1 MAKTITRSNLQN
13 LPSIFRTADNERFIN
28 ATLDQLTEKGQSE
41 AVSGYVGRQD
51 SINFKSSDVYIDSAN
66 TDRFNY
72 QLEPGITYV
81 NEYNEYQLY
90 KTYDDFLNQIVN
102 LGGYKNNH
110 NRLFNGQSYAF
121 APPIDF
127 DKFANFREYYW
138 LKSGPDAIIVK
149 GSDDSTVID
158 VDYIL
163 ERSTYTSPN
172 GVIFSNG
179 LKVRF
184 EGDVLQSEYKG
195 NEYYVEG
202 VGIKIRLVAVKE
214 MLLTESY
221 GTTSGIPFD
230 SFLFDTVPFDQSKYV
245 SATPDYLT
253 INRSSI
259 DRNAWSRSNRWVHK
273 EVIEYTAEKN
283 GHTANLDETLR
294 ATRPIIEFTPNL
306 KLYNH
311 GVDSIAPVDLIDFKE
326 TNAFNSVS
334 GQTSFYVDGKQL
346 DKGDTVIFAADT
358 NLAVRSKVYTVDK
371 VTVNSVERIQLVEKT
386 AVAYNNSINI
396 KQGSTRAG
404 KTYYYS
410 TNNTYELAQQKTK
423 VNQAPLFDLYDS
435 DGIVLD
441 DTITYPASTFT
452 GNKIFS
458 YVAGTGAND
467 GVLGFPLKYQ
477 NIGNFGDIVFESCLH
492 TDTYTYSINNVT
504 YTTNAYKT
512 FFKKH
517 NYVRSSSSLLNGWAK
532 QSRETRQPVIKFY
545 TVVEEPKYFKLD
557 HYKNCAAL
565 TDLEVSV
572 YVNNVQK
579 LETTDYQFTYADGQL
594 YLVFNKKQ
602 TAGDSIKVVAHSATG
617 IKDQGFYPTPINL
630 NNNPFNSTPLTF
642 TFGEVQTHVAT
653 ASTGVA
659 NFRGTFPGAG
669 NLRDLGELA
678 QYAGSIVQ
686 HEDALPLAMYH
697 TTNDKFEFDRI
708 IFYAAKEYEKFKK
721 AVLDIYNKT
730 ETRATVR
737 ETVDVILKE
746 YTKNKTNESAFY
758 NSDMLAYDENK
769 QSNTYTVIDP
779 ANKSYPTFEFYD
791 DTTPAN
797 KALYVYV
804 NDVLCVQGL
813 DYTVSSTDT
822 AIIFKDD
829 FSLNTNDKILL
840 TWYKDTSA
848 CFVPATPT
856 KLGMW
861 PKYEP
866 KKFTDDTIVSSD
878 SSATNVIQGHDGSIT
893 KAYNDDRDDVIL
905 EIEKRIYNNLKA
917 DFTANKL
924 NLADVEPGKYR
935 TTQYTKTE
943 YDNIYKNL
951 LLKFINENGID
962 IKTNSV
968 YDQSNPF
975 TYSYRR
981 YKDADGVAV
990 RGYWRGIYKD
1000 YYDTDRPHT
1009 HPWEMLGY
1017 SVKPTWWDT
1026 TYGAAPYTSGNTYMW
1041 TDLKNGYKRGED
1053 KTETKY
1059 ARSGL
1064 LSYIPTDSNGALRNP
1079 LDIGLVPQF
1088 PSPDPAGTF
1097 VEGDHG
1103 PGETVYR
1110 RSSVWPFYAQLI
1122 LAVTKPAKY
1131 FAKFFDPSRNKTN
1144 TASQYVYGTT
1154 GKRFA
1159 LSELVMDMR
1168 TTPAYGGATNGYH
1181 VLVNEYLISKGLDPH
1196 TEYHT
1201 PLKNLNL
1208 NLIWRCGGFIDKNSI
1223 DFILNSHSST
1233 NSLFIPKEDFDV
1245 LFYVSKPV
1253 KTYEY
1258 SGVIVEKTA
1267 TGWRVTGYS
1276 QDPKFTYYPVL
1287 QNKISGKESIGAI
1300 SETVVQWQPRTFYGA
1315 GQAVQY
1321 DNVFYR
1327 VREEFTSGSGFE
1339 DINLDQISQLAK
1351 TGGITI
1357 LLYNEFQKTAK
1368 QLSYGTE
1375 FSNIQDVIN
1384 FLLGYEEYL
1393 RQQGF
1398 KFSTFIDELNTTSD
1412 WTLSAKELAYW
1423 SLQNW
1428 SIGSVLALSPASNV
1442 LEIENTEGYVQAYD
1456 PDNYEVLKQ
1465 DGTPFPVSKLN
1476 VKRLNQQ
1483 FTLSSDSTTEGIY
1496 YIKIRTLLK
1505 EHCVVFENSTVFN
1518 DILFEKQSGARQT
1531 RLKVQGFRT
1540 AEWNGDLYAPG
1551 FIFDKAVAEDWSATK
1566 TYYPGD
1572 LVIYQNKTYTAIH
1585 YIIAEPDFDFEKWNV
1600 IDQAPEGQLLPN
1612 FDTKAEQFRKFYDLE
1627 INNFDADQ
1635 EKFATHLYGY
1645 QPRSYLTN
1653 LLIDNTAQY
1662 KFYQGY
1668 IREKG
1673 SLNALNKLLRSQT
1686 QGGEPDI
1693 QVYEQ
1698 WMFRQGEFGA
1708 VDTKELLEISLD
1720 SDKFLTEKTLIKLL
1734 DNGES
1739 KSSLQDIVSLERANL
1754 YSEPFDYTS
1763 NHFGT
1768 VPALYNSTITYD
1780 DLTDRIQKI
1789 KTAGYVDPDEVEYK
1803 VLTEDQIQTIDFNQV
1818 KQGDAVW
1825 VAIKKD
1831 REWDVLRLVRKKF
1844 NIINVELVNDNNQIE
1859 YTCDVEHNLNVN
1871 DIIYIQN
1878 VATNADGIKTI
1889 SSVVSPTQFQI
1900 TVANITSLAVDS
1912 STRLSGRV
1920 LRWEGVRYNTIDELE
1935 NNDIEWT
1942 NGDVIYVDNDANN
1955 KWVAYQKQDPY
1966 TLTNIS
1972 ANDTTADINF
1982 GFYVDGIES
1991 GDIFG
1996 VSAPNL
2002 SAGAIN
2008 IYARAT
2014 TSDIELIQSIQPT
2027 LTSGET
2033 SNFQWGTSF
2042 AFNADATEIVVGGP
2056 TSLSGGNVVIWRRG
2070 NEGFWTK
2077 NQEFYSTSNIGATGS
2092 FGESVAISTPST
2104 TQRFMVASDPTHNRI
2119 NIYKYSSSNDYEY
2132 NQQLEMGSRD
2142 YDWQFG
2148 KKVSLSADGHWLAV
2162 SSPKYEAVGQDSSQ
2176 NKGAVFI
2183 YKRGDDSSIATD
2195 DFFLVQTLTP
2205 DYRTA
2210 GDEFGSDISL
2220 SKDGT
2225 TLAISSKLA
2234 TNDDSSRDY
2243 QEGGKVYIYTKINNT
2258 FTLSQTLTS
2267 RNPEKYEQFGNRLA
2281 LSNDGSILT
2290 VQSKNG
2296 TYVQPTDFD
2305 VHQTYTYPLAGEDST
2320 VRYQLTRGSTLNET
2334 PTTFDNGATQ
2344 FTDPQ
2349 TTAGRVYVYKKYNT
2363 RWIYDNELKSTSVQ
2377 SADNFGSG
2385 MVIMSNKIVVG
2396 ASNDDTNGS
2405 NTGYAFSYGYT
2416 DNGWKALRQQP
2427 SIINNEYLYNAYVY
2441 DKSSNVK
2448 IAGLEFFD
2456 PIKKQFPTSI
2466 LNNIRYYVDE
2476 DPAHYNLNDS
2486 NKESWRD
2493 EHVGELWW
2501 DLSQFRY
2508 VDYEQS
2514 NTEFRKTWWGKPFDG
2529 AQVKIL
2535 EWIKSSY
2542 TPTEYNRIAQA
2553 SNADAFGVYGTPKDG
2568 ANTQYSTVSKYDPV
2582 SGQVSNTYYYW
2593 IVNPT
2598 AVPNVAGRTLAASEI
2613 ADYLQDPQQRDNSWI
2628 AIVNQDEILL
2638 NGYKYLVSGT
2648 DRILAIESSYDP
2660 QITTNLHTEWQ
2671 LIGEGN
2677 PQSLPSGRV
2686 LKKFKDSLI
2695 GYDTAGNK
2703 VPDPKLKTSLQYG
2716 IRIRPRQ
2723 SWFADRTK
2731 ALKEIIVYANDILK
2745 TRRIVGSFDISDL
2758 LSGQPQPA
2766 TTQYNQKVSTVEAL
2780 NFLVAE
2786 SFNSGYKVLVT
2797 NDSTI
2802 GGGWNLYQWTGTK
2815 WNSVAQQT
2823 WSVTNFWEYKDWYA
2837 DGYDSTV
2844 VVNQT
2849 FASERDFAV
2858 ANINV
2863 NEIIKV
2869 NNDGSGKWVIRI
2881 KNVDDTFTD
2890 IGAESGTIQIKSN
2903 IYDYASSSYGFAGT
2917 DSWDNNSYDAE
2928 PTQETKIILNTLYEK
2943 IFAGDLAVHANKIFF
2958 LAVKYAVLEQRNAD
2972 WVIKSSFIDAKN
2984 TLSTLDDTAV
2994 YKSNDQT
3001 YFEEYIKEIKPYK
3014 TKIKNF
3020 VNAYDGSDIEE
3031 GIFSDFDNPVIY
3043 DSATRQYRPTNLSL
3057 DDDST
3062 VWNNYPHKFW
3072 YDNYKKSIDSIIV
3085 GDGGA
3090 NYREAPTVTISG
3102 GGGSGATA
3110 TAKVANGVLQSITV
3124 TNGGSG
3130 YTTTPTV
3137 TLTGGAGST
3146 LSADGSTILYDDLT
3160 AAKVYPVLENRMV
3173 RDIKTV
3179 MKFDRI
3185 TTGETIT
3192 TWAANTAYT
3201 TGQYIVHSNVLYS
3214 VATGFTSTSEFDDTN
3229 LTRIAHGNLQN
3240 AIDRIYAFYQPTANQ
3255 SGLDY
3260 SLLMQ
3265 GIAFPG
3271 ISVTGQKFSEG
3282 IGWDGAGWSSQGWD
3296 TWELED
3302 GVVPVPTDD
3311 TIDTNLTGG
3320 VMASALGTAPDDII
3334 ADGQDFK
3341 SPEHNGGPEELLPGQ
3356 MFDTLDI
3363 QVYHAPVGGTPVI
3376 TTNRYE
3382 GDGSTQTFSL
3392 TSTPYN
3398 TQSVFAT
3405 VAGVVKTPGSEDSTT
3420 EGGDIVVDVENKT
3433 VTFSTAP
3440 ADGSVIDI
3448 KTLGVG
3454 GRNIVAMQRFTGDG
3468 STVDFTV
3475 KADYY
3480 NVTASYVTV
3489 NGVKT
3494 AVTLS
3499 SVDSTNLSDTVMTF
3513 STAPAVGSVIQAT
3526 LFSAP
3531 DSTTSFAEVEVDTF
3545 LYDGSTRTFTLDRA
3559 PSIIGPLHAMVVV
3572 TKNGSRLT
3580 PPDTVYY
3587 TADGSTSSF
3596 IGPDDPNTVSNLSEA
3611 QIEVHVNGT
3620 RKLLGSD
3627 YYWIQTAGLVDFNTS
3642 PSAGDVVAITAKSGH
3657 DYEVIDNTVEIQ
3669 SSVSMSAND
3678 KIAVYSFTNH
3688 DDLEIRTEVFAGTEV
3703 IPSITGYDVDDY
3715 DRDGYDSDNQ
3725 PQQIITNKI
3734 LLSRDIIDNSYVW
3747 MSLNGT
3753 VLVGGVDFRINEN
3766 DPNELLIL
3774 KPHTFTS
3781 SDRIVVTYF
3790 SEVTALDTIAFR
3802 IFKDMMN
3809 RHHYRRIAD
3818 SGTTTLTQALNITDT
3833 HVYVADASKLPNP
3846 DPTINRPGVV
3856 FINGE
3861 RMIYWVR
3868 DTNGN
3873 FLTRLFRGTMGTGAK
3888 TTYPTGTRLV
3898 DATAN
3903 QALPQTDTFTL
3914 KTFVGDGSSTA
3925 FDLGFSATST
3935 REFEVVLGG
3944 SLLEQDA
3951 WTISSGT
3958 STLTLNTAPPSGR
3971 VLRVLRKTG
3980 HIFYTAGPDTAS
3992 DGVSLTRNTSDTA
4005 RFLRKGTTDLP

>member
-13 LPSIFRTADNERFIN
+13 LPGIFRTEDNERFIN
-28 ATLDQLTEKGQSE
+28 STLDQLTEKGQSE
-41 AVSGYVGRQD
+41 AINGYIGRKD
-51 SINFKSSDVYIDSAN
+51 SINFQSSDIYIDSAE

-81 NEYNEYQLY
+81 DEFNEYKLY
-90 KTYDDFLNQIVN
+90 KTYDDFLNQIKN
-102 LGGYKNNH
+102 LGGYTNNH
-110 NRLFNGQSYAF
+110 NRLFNGVSYAY

-138 LKSGPDAIIVK
+138 LKSGPDPIIVK

-158 VDYIL
+158 IDYIL
-163 ERSTYTSPN
+163 ARTTYTSPN

-184 EGDVLQSEYKG
+184 EGDILQSEYKD

-202 VGIKIRLVAVKE
+202 VGIKIKLIAVKD
-214 MLLTESY
+214 LLITESY
-221 GTTSGIPFD
+221 SETSGIPFD

-245 SATPDYLT
+245 SSTPDYLT

-259 DRNAWSRSNRWVHK
+259 DKNAWARGNRWFHK
-273 EVIEYTAEKN
+273 EIIEYTAEKN
-283 GHTANLDETLR
+283 GYTPNLNEGLR
-294 ATRPIIEFTPNL
+294 AKRPIIEFESGL

-311 GVDSIAPVDLIDFKE
+311 GIDGVTPIDLIDFKE

-358 NLAVRSKVYTVDK
+358 NLAVRSKIYTVDK
-371 VTVNSVERIQLVEKT
+371 VAVNGVTRIQLIEKT

-410 TNNTYELAQQKTK
+410 IDNTYKLSQQKTK

-435 DGIVLD
+435 DSIILND
-441 DTITYPASTFT
+441 SITYPASTFE

-458 YVAGTGAND
+458 YADGTGTND

-492 TDTYTYSINNVT
+492 TDTYTYTINNVT
-504 YTTNAYKT
+504 STTNAYKT
-512 FFKKH
+512 FFKK
-517 NYVRSSSSLLNGWAK
+517 YSTRLDSSLANGWKK

-545 TVVEEPKYFKLD
+545 TVQDELKVFEID
-557 HYKNCAAL
+557 HYKDAAIL
-565 TDLEVSV
+565 QDLEITV
-572 YVNNVQK
+572 YVDGAQK
-579 LETTDYQFTYADGQL
+579 LETTDYQYTYSNSKL
-594 YLVFNKKQ
+594 FLVFNKNQ
-602 TAGDSIKVVAHSATG
+602 TIGSSIKIVAHSPTG
-617 IKDQGFYPTPINL
+617 IKNKGFYPTPINL
-630 NNNPFNSTPLTF
+630 NNNSLNATPLTF
-642 TFGEVQTHVAT
+642 TFGEIQAHIAT
-653 ASTGVA
+653 ASNGVP
-659 NFRGTFPGAG
+659 NFRGTFPGSG

-678 QYAGSIVQ
+678 KYSGSIVQ
-686 HEDALPLAMYH
+686 HENAIPLAMFH
-697 TTNDKFEFDRI
+697 TTNNNFEFDQV

-721 AVLDIYNKT
+721 SILDLYNRTESQKT
-730 ETRATVR
+730 IR
-737 ETVDVILKE
+737 ETVDFILKE
-746 YTKNKTNESAFY
+746 FSKNKNSASPFY
-758 NSDMLAYDENK
+758 NSDMVAYGSNK
-769 QSNTYTVIDP
+769 QSNIITIIDP
-779 ANKSYPTFEFYD
+779 ATKLYPIFDFYD

-804 NDVLCVQGL
+804 NDVLCVEGS
-813 DYTVSSTDT
+813 DYVVSSTDT
-822 AIIFKDD
+822 AIQFIDSFV
-829 FSLNTNDKILL
+829 LNANDKVLIV
-840 TWYKDTSA
+840 WYSDTSG
-848 CFVPATPT
+848 CFVPPTPT
-856 KLGMW
+856 KLGIW

-866 KKFTDDTIVSSD
+866 KKYTDDTIVNSD
-878 SSATNVIQGHDGSIT
+878 SSATLVIQGHDGSVIR
-893 KAYNDDRDDVIL
+893 AYGDDRDDVIL
-905 EIEKRIYNNLKA
+905 EIEKRIYNNLKCNFESNTL
-917 DFTANKL
+917 D
-924 NLADVEPGKYR
+924 LADVRPGKYR
-935 TTQYTKTE
+935 NTQYTKTE
-943 YDNIYKNL
+943 YNTIYKNL
-951 LLKFINENGID
+951 LLKFINDNDID
-962 IKTNSV
+962 ITINNL

-975 TYSYRR
+975 TFSYRGF
-981 YKDADGVAV
+981 KDAGGEAV
-990 RGYWRGIYKD
+990 DGYWRGIYKY

-1041 TDLKNGYKRGED
+1041 TDLKNGYKRGEA

-1079 LDIGLVPQF
+1079 LDIGLIGQF
-1088 PSPDPAGTF
+1088 PAPDPQGTF

-1103 PGETVYR
+1103 PGETVFR
-1110 RSSVWPFYAQLI
+1110 RSSMWPFYAQLI

-1131 FAKFFDPSRNKTN
+1131 FSLYFDPSRNKIN
-1144 TASQYVYGTT
+1144 SASQYVYSDT

-1159 LSELVMDMR
+1159 LKDLVMDMR
-1168 TTPAYGGATNGYH
+1168 STPAYGKATNGYH
-1181 VLVNEYLISKGLDPH
+1181 VLVNEHLIAKGLDPH
-1196 TEYHT
+1196 TDYHV
-1201 PLKNLNL
+1201 PLKDLSL
-1208 NLIWRCGGFIDKNSI
+1208 NLIWRAGGFLDKDSV

-1233 NSLFIPKEDFDV
+1233 NSLFIPKEDFDI
-1245 LFYVSKPV
+1245 LFYISKPV

-1258 SGVIVEKTA
+1258 SGAIVEKTS
-1267 TGWRVTGYS
+1267 TGWKVRGYS
-1276 QDPKFTYYPVL
+1276 QNPYFTYYPIVES
-1287 QNKISGKESIGAI
+1287 KITGTESIGSI
-1300 SETVVQWQPRTFYGA
+1300 SESVVQWQPKTFYGQ
-1315 GQAVQY
+1315 GQAIQK
-1321 DNVFYR
+1321 DQIFYR
-1327 VREEFTSGSGFE
+1327 SKKDFISGSAF
-1339 DINLDQISQLAK
+1339 DTSNVDQIPSLSK

-1357 LLYNEFQKTAK
+1357 KLYSEFQKDTK
-1368 QLSYGTE
+1368 QLAYGTE
-1375 FSNIQDVIN
+1375 FRTIQEVIN
-1384 FLLGYEEYL
+1384 FLLGYQQYL
-1393 RQQGF
+1393 ETQGF
-1398 KFSTFIDELNTTSD
+1398 KFNNFIEELNTVSD

-1428 SIGSVLALSPASNV
+1428 TVGSVLALSPASRT
-1442 LEIENTEGYVQAYD
+1442 LEIQNNEGYVQAYD
-1456 PDNYEVLKQ
+1456 SENYEILKQ
-1465 DGTPFPVSKLN
+1465 DGSPLSLNKLN
-1476 VKRLNQQ
+1476 IKRLNQQ
-1483 FTLSSDSTTEGIY
+1483 FTLSSESVTEGIY
-1496 YIKIRTLLK
+1496 YAKIKTRLK

-1518 DILFEKQSGARQT
+1518 YILFEIRSGARQT

-1540 AEWNGDLYAPG
+1540 ANWNGDLYAPG
-1551 FIFDKAVAEDWSATK
+1551 FIFDKASIEQWSSIK

-1572 LVIYQNKTYTAIH
+1572 LVTYQNKTYTANRLIT
-1585 YIIAEPDFDFEKWNV
+1585 AEPDFDFEKWDIVN
-1600 IDQAPEGQLLPN
+1600 QKPEGKLLPN

-1645 QPRSYLTN
+1645 QPRQYLSN

-1673 SLNALNKLLRSQT
+1673 SINSLNKLLRSQA
-1686 QGGEPDI
+1686 QGDEPDI
-1693 QVYEQ
+1693 QTYEQ
-1698 WMFRQGEFGA
+1698 WLFRQGEFGA

-1720 SDKFLTEKTLIKLL
+1720 SNKFLTEKTLVKLL
-1734 DNGES
+1734 DNGEPR
-1739 KSSLQDIVSLERANL
+1739 SSLQDIVSLERSEL

-1763 NHFGT
+1763 NHFGIN
-1768 VPALYNSTITYD
+1768 PALYNSSITYN
-1780 DLTDRIQKI
+1780 DLTDRLQKI

-1803 VLTEDQIQTIDFNQV
+1803 VLTEDQIQTIDVTSV
-1818 KQGDAVW
+1818 KQGDAIW

-1831 REWDVLRLVRKKF
+1831 RDWEVLRLVRKKF
-1844 NIINVELVNDNNQIE
+1844 NIINVELVNDNDQIE
-1859 YTCDVEHNLNVN
+1859 YTCDFEHNLSVG
-1871 DIIYIQN
+1871 DIVYIQN
-1878 VATNADGIKTI
+1878 VTPNANGIKTVSTI
-1889 SSVVSPTQFQI
+1889 VSPTQFQI
-1900 TVANITSLAVDS
+1900 DVANITALAVDN
-1912 STRLSGRV
+1912 STRLNGRV
-1920 LRWEGVRYNTIDELE
+1920 LRWEGVRYNNMDELE
-1935 NNDIEWT
+1935 KINIEWD
-1942 NGDVIYVDNDANN
+1942 NGDVIYVDNDTNN
-1955 KWVAYQKQDPY
+1955 KWIVYQKQNPY
-1966 TLTNIS
+1966 TLVNLT
-1972 ANDTTADINF
+1972 ANDTTPEINF
-1982 GFYVDGIES
+1982 GTYVDGIES
-1991 GDIFG
+1991 GDIFA
-1996 VSAPNL
+1996 VSAPGL
-2002 SAGAIN
+2002 GAGVVN
-2008 IYARAT
+2008 VYSRGT
-2014 TSDIELIQSIQPT
+2014 TSDQELIQAIQPS
-2027 LTSGET
+2027 LFSGEE
-2033 SNFQWGTSF
+2033 SLFRWGTSF
-2042 AFNADATEIVVGGP
+2042 AFNNDATELVIGGP
-2056 TSLSGGNVVIWRRG
+2056 TSLSGGNIVVMRRG
-2070 NEGFWTK
+2070 NDGLWTR
-2077 NQEFYSTSNIGATGS
+2077 NQEFYSTSNIGSTGS
-2092 FGESVAISTPST
+2092 FGESVSVATPSA
-2104 TQRFMVASDPTHNRI
+2104 TQKFIVASDPTHNRI

-2132 NQQLEMGSRD
+2132 NQQLSLGSRD
-2142 YDWQFG
+2142 DDFQFG
-2148 KKVSLSADGHWLAV
+2148 KKVALSEDGHWLAV
-2162 SSPKYEAVGQDSSQ
+2162 SAPQWESLGSEDSST
-2176 NKGAVFI
+2176 NKGAVYI

-2195 DFFLVQTLTP
+2195 DFFLVQTITP
-2205 DYRTA
+2205 DFRLA
-2210 GDEFGSDISL
+2210 GDKFGNDIAL

-2225 TLAISSKLA
+2225 TLAIGAALSN
-2234 TNDDSSRDY
+2234 NDDSSQDF
-2243 QEGGKVYIYTKINNT
+2243 QQGGKVYIYTKSNNT
-2258 FTLSQTLTS
+2258 FTLSQTLRS
-2267 RNPEKYEQFGNRLA
+2267 RNPEKYEQFGNKVA
-2281 LSNDGSILT
+2281 LSKDGSILT

-2296 TYVQPTDFD
+2296 TYIQPTDFD
-2305 VHQTYTYPLAGEDST
+2305 VHKTYAYPFAGEDST
-2320 VRYQLTRGSTLNET
+2320 IRYQLTRGSALNET
-2334 PTTFDNGATQ
+2334 PTTFDNGATR

-2349 TTAGRVYVYKKYNT
+2349 ITAGRVYVYKKYNSK
-2363 RWIYDNELKSTSVQ
+2363 WIYDNELKSTAIQ

-2385 MVIMSNKIVVG
+2385 MAITNNKIVIG
-2396 ASNDDTNGS
+2396 ASNDDTSGS
-2405 NTGYAFSYGYT
+2405 NTGLAFSYVYSE
-2416 DNGWKALRQQP
+2416 NGWKVIRQQP
-2427 SIINNEYLYNAYVY
+2427 ETINVDYLYDAYVY
-2441 DKSSNVK
+2441 DNSSNVK
-2448 IAGLEFFD
+2448 ISRLEFFD
-2456 PIKKQFPTSI
+2456 PIKKKFPSI
-2466 LNNIRYYVDE
+2466 ITNNIRYFSDE
-2476 DPAHYNLNDS
+2476 DPAQYNIDDS
-2486 NKESWRD
+2486 NKEAWRD
-2493 EHVGELWW
+2493 SHVGEIWW

-2508 VDYEQS
+2508 IDYEQS
-2514 NTEFRKTWWGKPFDG
+2514 NIEFKKTWWGRPFDG
-2529 AQVKIL
+2529 AKVKIL

-2553 SNADAFGVYGTPKDG
+2553 TNADAFGVYGIPKDG
-2568 ANTQYSTVSKYDPV
+2568 ANTKYSTVEKYDPV
-2582 SGQVSNTYYYW
+2582 SGQISNSYYFW
-2593 IVNPT
+2593 VENPT
-2598 AVPNVAGRTLAASEI
+2598 SVPNVQNRTIAASEI
-2613 ADYLQDPQQRDNSWI
+2613 AEYIQDPQQRDNSWI

-2695 GYDTAGNK
+2695 GYDTQGNK
-2703 VPDPKLKTSLQYG
+2703 VPDPKLKPSLQYG

-2723 SWFADRTK
+2723 SWFADRNK
-2731 ALKEIIVYANDILK
+2731 ALKEIIVYANDVLK
-2745 TRRIVGSFDISDL
+2745 KQRVVGSFNISNL
-2758 LSGQPQPA
+2758 SSGQSKPSQS
-2766 TTQYNQKVSTVEAL
+2766 QYNQKVSTVEAL
-2780 NFLVAE
+2780 NFLNAE
-2786 SFNSGYKVLVT
+2786 SFDSGYKVLVE

-2802 GGGWNLYQWTGTK
+2802 GSFWNLYQWSGIRWT
-2815 WNSVAQQT
+2815 SIQQQT
-2823 WSVTNFWEYKDWYA
+2823 WSVTRFWEYVDWYA
-2837 DGYDSTV
+2837 DGYDNTIV
-2844 VVNQT
+2844 VEQT
-2849 FASERDFAV
+2849 FNSEKEFSIAT
-2858 ANINV
+2858 INT
-2863 NEIIKV
+2863 NEIVKI
-2869 NNDGSGKWVIRI
+2869 NNDGSGKWAIRI
-2881 KNVDDTFTD
+2881 KNADGTFTD
-2890 IGAESGTIQIKSN
+2890 IGAESGTIQFKSS
-2903 IYDYASSSYGFAGT
+2903 IYDYTLNKYGYAGN
-2917 DSWDNNSYDAE
+2917 DSWDNNNYDAE
-2928 PTQETKIILNTLYEK
+2928 PTQETKIILDTLYEN
-2943 IFAGDLAVHANKIFF
+2943 IFSGTLSIHANKIFF
-2958 LAVKYAVLEQRNAD
+2958 LAVKYAILEQRKAD
-2972 WVIKSSFIDAKN
+2972 WVVKSSFIDAKN
-2984 TLSTLDDTAV
+2984 TLSSLDNTSV
-2994 YKSNDQT
+2994 YKADDQS

-3020 VNAYDGSDIEE
+3020 VNAYDGSEIED
-3031 GIFSDFDNPVIY
+3031 GIFSDFDNPPIY
-3043 DSATRQYRPTNLSL
+3043 DYVTKKYRPTDLLL

-3062 VWNNYPHKFW
+3062 VWNNYPHKLW
-3072 YDNYKKSIDSIIV
+3072 KDNYAKSVDSIIV
-3085 GDGGA
+3085 ADGGV
-3090 NYREAPTVTISG
+3090 NYREAPVVTISG
-3102 GGGSGATA
+3102 GGGTGATA
-3110 TAKVANGVLQSITV
+3110 TAKVANGKLQSITV

-3130 YTTTPTV
+3130 YVTTPTV

-3146 LSADGSTILYDDLT
+3146 LSVDGSTILYDDLT
-3160 AAKVYPVLENRMV
+3160 AARVYPVLENRMV
-3173 RDIKTV
+3173 RDIKTT

-3214 VATGFTSTSEFDDTN
+3214 VTTGFTSTSEFDDTN

-3271 ISVTGQKFSEG
+3271 VSVTGQKFSEG

-3320 VMASALGTAPDDII
+3320 VMASALGTASDDII

-3420 EGGDIVVDVENKT
+3420 EGGDITVDVENKT

-3440 ADGSVIDI
+3440 ADGAVIDI
-3448 KTLGVG
+3448 KTMGVG
-3454 GRNIVAMQRFTGDG
+3454 GRNIVAMQTFTGDG

-3513 STAPAVGSVIQAT
+3513 STAPANNSVIQAT

-3572 TKNGSRLT
+3572 TKNGSRMT

-3596 IGPDDPNTVSNLSEA
+3596 LGPDDPNTVSNLSEA

-3627 YYWIQTAGLVDFNTS
+3627 YYWIQSAGLVNFNTT

-3657 DYEVIDNTVEIQ
+3657 DYEVIDNTIEIQ

-3703 IPSITGYDVDDY
+3703 IPAITGYDVDDY
-3715 DRDGYDSDNQ
+3715 DRDGYDTDNQ

-3774 KPHTFTS
+3774 KSHTFTA

-3790 SEVTALDTIAFR
+3790 SEVTSLDTIAFR

-3818 SGTTTLTQALNITDT
+3818 SGATTLTQALNITDT

-3846 DPTINRPGVV
+3846 DPTNNRPGVV
-3856 FINGE
+3856 FIDGE
-3861 RMIYWVR
+3861 RLIYWVR

-3888 TTYPTGTRLV
+3888 TSYPTGTKLV
-3898 DATAN
+3898 DATVN
-3903 QALPQTDTFTL
+3903 QALPQRDTFTL
-3914 KTFVGDGSSTA
+3914 KTFVGDGSTTA
-3925 FDLGFSATST
+3925 FALGFNATST

-3944 SLLEQDA
+3944 SVLEQDA
-3951 WTISSGT
+3951 WTIASGT
-3958 STLTLNTAPPSGR
+3958 STLTLNTAPVSGR
-3971 VLRVLRKTG
+3971 LLRVLRKTG
-3980 HIFYTAGPDTAS
+3980 HIFYTAGSGTAS
-3992 DGVSLTRNTSDTA
+3992 DGVSLTRNTSETA